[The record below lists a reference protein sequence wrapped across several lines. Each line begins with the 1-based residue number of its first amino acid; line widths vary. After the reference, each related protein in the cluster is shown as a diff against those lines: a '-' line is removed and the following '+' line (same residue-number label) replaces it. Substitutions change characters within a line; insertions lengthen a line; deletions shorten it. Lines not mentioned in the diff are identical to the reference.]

1 MSRRKPR
8 PSGGPCDLRLSGAE
22 IAVLIAVRDAPEV
35 RDRDLADRRTVAR
48 LLARGLLWRVDGE
61 VGLTWGGIGWCGR
74 VLEPV
79 ETRQ

>member
-8 PSGGPCDLRLSGAE
+8 PCRCPCDLHLSAPE

-48 LLARGLLWRVDGE
+48 LLAHGLLWRQAGE
-61 VGLTWGGIGWCGR
+61 VGLTWGGMGWCGR